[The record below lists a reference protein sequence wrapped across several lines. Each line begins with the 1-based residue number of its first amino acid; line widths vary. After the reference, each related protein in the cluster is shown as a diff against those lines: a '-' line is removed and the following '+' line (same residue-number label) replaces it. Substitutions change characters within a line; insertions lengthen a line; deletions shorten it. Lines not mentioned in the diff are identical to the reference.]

1 MDTEGI
7 REVEPMTRSESDKL
21 IERMNE
27 WNAIY
32 PFIEW
37 LQENKMCIAV
47 WHDPR
52 APNINSYT
60 VKTGTIKENAEHPL
74 EHPHPYGQPID
85 NLLYEYF
92 DVDPAK
98 LKREQREQ
106 LESLW
111 VGGAG

>member
-1 MDTEGI
+1 METEGI
-7 REVEPMTRSESDKL
+7 REGESMNRSESDKL

-37 LQENKMCIAV
+37 LHENRMCIAV
-47 WHDPR
+47 WRDPE
-52 APNINSYT
+52 APYTNSYT
-60 VKTGTIKENAEHPL
+60 GETGTIKETAEHPL

-92 DVDPAK
+92 DVDPAE
-98 LKREQREQ
+98 LEREQREQ

>member
-7 REVEPMTRSESDKL
+7 REGEPMTRSESDKL
-21 IERMNE
+21 SERMSE

-37 LQENKMCIAV
+37 LQENRMCIAV
-47 WHDPR
+47 WRDPR
-52 APNINSYT
+52 VLNKNSYT

-92 DVDPAK
+92 DVDPAE
-98 LKREQREQ
+98 LEREQ